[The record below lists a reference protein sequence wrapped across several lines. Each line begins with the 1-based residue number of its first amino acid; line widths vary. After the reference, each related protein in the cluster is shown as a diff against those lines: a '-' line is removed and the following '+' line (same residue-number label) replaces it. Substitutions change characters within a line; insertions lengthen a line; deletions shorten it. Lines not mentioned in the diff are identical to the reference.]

1 MEQLLQRVLVEL
13 RADDA
18 DAARDLCAAAAHI
31 ALAGDIV
38 KVDPAA
44 VDCGHDALG
53 AQHNAVF
60 LLVKQRLE
68 DSRDL
73 VVGVLARGL
82 GAPACEHLVGVV
94 MVVVVVMVVAAAAD
108 LTVLMMVMMVLMLL
122 IVVMVV
128 MMLVLLIVVVMVAAL
143 VLLAVLM
150 MVVVMLMLLILILV
164 MMMAAAAFLVLI
176 MMMVVMLMRLS
187 LEVRQLRLERG
198 LALHRLEDL
207 RAGDLVPRR
216 GDDGR
221 DRVLLTQQGDA
232 GIELLLAQALG
243 AGEDDGAGML
253 DLVVEKLAKVLHID
267 LALRGVDDGGK
278 AVEDHFVALHA
289 LHGAD
294 DVRELADA
302 GGLDEDAVGVELL
315 HHLTERGG
323 KVAHERAADAAGV
336 HFIDRD
342 AGVLQEPAVNGDLTE
357 FVFDEDDLLTLI
369 RLGDQLLDERR
380 FSRAE
385 KAGKDV
391 DFSHVSIHFLSEM
404 RWYPSLFYKY
414 SISQLSSAE
423 FLVTGLAV
431 CGKTRYNVRME
442 QNNHEQG
449 RIARVLLAAVAVAIL
464 ILLICNIAQQTGSS
478 DPSAAAQASASP
490 EESATPEPTGEPQT
504 DAVAEAQRLLDG
516 MSTREKICQLLIVF
530 PEQYLGASDGI
541 TTVTPE
547 LVQMLEEYPVSGML
561 LSLQNMTDADQLLAL
576 TSGLQAASRFPL
588 ILCVDEEGGDVA
600 RLMEKVGTTKLHS
613 MYSYR
618 DQGPDVARANGRTL
632 GQDLARFG
640 FNTDLAP
647 VADVWSNP
655 ENKVIGTRA
664 YSDDFGE
671 AAALVAAAVQ
681 GFHDSGCICCLK
693 HFPGHGSTRTDTHKE
708 AAFVDA
714 TLDELRENEFLP
726 FQSGIDAGADMVME

>member
-1 MEQLLQRVLVEL
+1 
-13 RADDA
+13 
-18 DAARDLCAAAAHI
+18 
-31 ALAGDIV
+31 
-38 KVDPAA
+38 
-44 VDCGHDALG
+44 
-53 AQHNAVF
+53 
-60 LLVKQRLE
+60 
-68 DSRDL
+68 
-73 VVGVLARGL
+73 
-82 GAPACEHLVGVV
+82 
-94 MVVVVVMVVAAAAD
+94 
-108 LTVLMMVMMVLMLL
+108 
-122 IVVMVV
+122 
-128 MMLVLLIVVVMVAAL
+128 
-143 VLLAVLM
+143 
-150 MVVVMLMLLILILV
+150 
-164 MMMAAAAFLVLI
+164 
-176 MMMVVMLMRLS
+176 
-187 LEVRQLRLERG
+187 
-198 LALHRLEDL
+198 
-207 RAGDLVPRR
+207 
-216 GDDGR
+216 
-221 DRVLLTQQGDA
+221 
-232 GIELLLAQALG
+232 
-243 AGEDDGAGML
+243 
-253 DLVVEKLAKVLHID
+253 
-267 LALRGVDDGGK
+267 
-278 AVEDHFVALHA
+278 
-289 LHGAD
+289 
-294 DVRELADA
+294 
-302 GGLDEDAVGVELL
+302 
-315 HHLTERGG
+315 
-323 KVAHERAADAAGV
+323 
-336 HFIDRD
+336 
-342 AGVLQEPAVNGDLTE
+342 
-357 FVFDEDDLLTLI
+357 
-369 RLGDQLLDERR
+369 
-380 FSRAE
+380 
-385 KAGKDV
+385 
-391 DFSHVSIHFLSEM
+391 
-404 RWYPSLFYKY
+404 
-414 SISQLSSAE
+414 
-423 FLVTGLAV
+423 
-431 CGKTRYNVRME
+431 ME

-726 FQSGIDAGADMVME
+726 FQSGIDAGADMVMVGHLTVPAIDDVPAVYSRAIVTDLLRGELGFEGVIITDGLEMTAAGTESDGAKALRALNAGCDLLLGLYDIPGAVHDLEQALASGALTEEELDAHVLRVLTLKVRYGLVS